1 MVQNLSKYLESRL
14 LSNRNRS
21 SPNIL
26 LFASQERDIFNELK
40 AAQDRVK
47 ELERKYEMFQRATK
61 RRSAEEGEQQQQ
73 QQQEVRAAASAKPST
88 ESPKSWKTNSRSWST
103 PRAKRLFG
111 EGSGHE
117 VSSRGLHW
125 HIKVYFKLSAQ
136 SCFPCSFC

>member
-1 MVQNLSKYLESRL
+1 ML
-14 LSNRNRS
+14 
-21 SPNIL
+21 
-26 LFASQERDIFNELK
+26 SQERDIFNELK

-61 RRSAEEGEQQQQ
+61 RRSAEEGEQQQK
-73 QQQEVRAAASAKPST
+73 QEEVGAAASAKPST

-117 VSSRGLHW
+117 VSFRGLHW
-125 HIKVYFKLSAQ
+125 HTKMYFKLFALSY
-136 SCFPCSFC
+136 SPCSFC

>member
-1 MVQNLSKYLESRL
+1 M
-14 LSNRNRS
+14 
-21 SPNIL
+21 

-73 QQQEVRAAASAKPST
+73 QQEVGAATSAKSSA

-117 VSSRGLHW
+117 VSVHGLHR
-125 HIKVYFKLSAQ
+125 HTVHTKMYFKL
-136 SCFPCSFC
+136 FT